1 MTGGDDK
8 LQKGLVTRG
17 LAVADGERLRRFLA
31 EVPADDRSF
40 FKEDVTDPAVAGR
53 WLGED
58 RALRLVVVDDA
69 ERVLAFAAL
78 SPGLARTRHVGEL
91 RLVVAADARGAGVGR
106 SLTRRMLVE
115 AVRLGLRK
123 VTIEVAATQTA
134 VIEMF
139 RHLGFEPEALLRD
152 QLCDASGELQD
163 IVVLSHFVED
173 TWSTMLTAGTD
184 VATD

>member
-1 MTGGDDK
+1 MN
-8 LQKGLVTRG
+8 VTRE
-17 LAVADGERLRRFLA
+17 LTVADGERLRRFLA

-40 FKEDVTDPAVAGR
+40 FKEDVTDPAVTDR
-53 WLGED
+53 WLHDE
-58 RALRLVVVDDA
+58 RSLRLVVVDED

-78 SPGLARTRHVGEL
+78 SPGLARTSHVGDL
-91 RLVVAADARGAGVGR
+91 RVVVAADARRAGLGR
-106 SLTRRMLVE
+106 ALTRRMLGE
-115 AVRLGLRK
+115 AVRRGLRK
-123 VTIEVAATQTA
+123 LTVEVAATQTA

-163 IVVLSHFVED
+163 MIVLAHMVED

-184 VATD
+184 KALE